1 MFTGKQSNMEQRKFT
16 VIDVIQGHQFGKL
29 VNFLCIDGQLLIK
42 LEAKIN

>member
-1 MFTGKQSNMEQRKFT
+1 MFTGKQSNVEQRK
-16 VIDVIQGHQFGKL
+16 VHSHRCDPGHQFGKL